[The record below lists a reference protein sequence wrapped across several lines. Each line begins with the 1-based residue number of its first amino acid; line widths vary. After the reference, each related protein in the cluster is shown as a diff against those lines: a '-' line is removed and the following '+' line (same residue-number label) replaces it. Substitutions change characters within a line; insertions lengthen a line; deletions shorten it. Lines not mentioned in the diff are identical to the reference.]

1 MPFRHAVYFDRLY
14 LEEPPMRQQQ
24 PYALPALPPQAD
36 TLTIHFLT
44 LFMHEFQRQ
53 KLGDANLRIYTA
65 IEQTAGKTGSA
76 PEVVARALVESG
88 LRAAR
93 ESFPHKFVQTVEH
106 NAVTPRWN
114 VKSATEQQRQ
124 LLSFWRCRAPANV
137 RDYRRAYHY
146 H

>member
-1 MPFRHAVYFDRLY
+1 
-14 LEEPPMRQQQ
+14 MRQQQ

-36 TLTIHFLT
+36 TLTIHFLNQ
-44 LFMHEFQRQ
+44 FMHEFQM
-53 KLGDANLRIYTA
+53 
-65 IEQTAGKTGSA
+65 
-76 PEVVARALVESG
+76 ARALVETG

-114 VKSATEQQRQ
+114 LKSATEQQRQ
-124 LLSFWRCRAPANV
+124 LLSFWRARAPANV

>member
-1 MPFRHAVYFDRLY
+1 MPFHPAVFDRLY

-44 LFMHEFQRQ
+44 QFMHEFQSQ

-65 IEQTAGKTGSA
+65 IEQTAGKTGSP
-76 PEVVARALVESG
+76 PEIVARALVESG

-106 NAVTPRWN
+106 NADTPRWN
-114 VKSATEQQRQ
+114 VKSATQQQRE
-124 LLSFWRCRAPANV
+124 LLSFWRARAPANV
-137 RDYRRAYHY
+137 RDYRPAYRY

>member
-1 MPFRHAVYFDRLY
+1 
-14 LEEPPMRQQQ
+14 MRQQQ

-36 TLTIHFLT
+36 TLTIHFLNQ
-44 LFMHEFQRQ
+44 FMHEFQSQ
-53 KLGDANLRIYTA
+53 KIGDANLRIYTA

-106 NAVTPRWN
+106 NSVTPRWN
-114 VKSATEQQRQ
+114 LKSATEQQRE
-124 LLSFWRCRAPANV
+124 LLSFWRARAPANV
-137 RDYRRAYHY
+137 RDYRLAYRY

>member
-1 MPFRHAVYFDRLY
+1 
-14 LEEPPMRQQQ
+14 MRQQQ

-36 TLTIHFLT
+36 TLTIHFLNQ
-44 LFMHEFQRQ
+44 FMHEFQSQ
-53 KLGDANLRIYTA
+53 KIGDANLRIYTA
-65 IEQTAGKTGSA
+65 IEKTAGKTGSA
-76 PEVVARALVESG
+76 PEVVARALVETG

-114 VKSATEQQRQ
+114 LKSATEQQRQ
-124 LLSFWRCRAPANV
+124 LLSFWRARAPANV